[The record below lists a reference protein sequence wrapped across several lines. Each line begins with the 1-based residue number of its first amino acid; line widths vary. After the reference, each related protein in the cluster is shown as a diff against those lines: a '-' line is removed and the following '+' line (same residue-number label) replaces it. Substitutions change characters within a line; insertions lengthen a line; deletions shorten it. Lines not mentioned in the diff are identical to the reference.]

1 MKCLVLKLALALALQ
16 GLAPLAMA
24 APPKAE
30 VPPLQGRVT
39 QVRDGGTL
47 EVTPPGQPPLLVALR
62 NIEAP
67 PLCQPGGAEARQALA
82 DLALNKPALVTP
94 GRAGA
99 RGRVLAAVRVDEV
112 DLSRRM
118 VEEGFAWS
126 TRSKWDRGPLVKE
139 ERMAKTL
146 RRGLHGQGGM
156 LSPTEFRRRHGGCS
170 ERP

>member
-1 MKCLVLKLALALALQ
+1 MRRLALALALQ
-16 GLAPLAMA
+16 LMA
-24 APPKAE
+24 LGATAAARQAE
-30 VPPLQGRVT
+30 PAPLQGRVT

-47 EVTPPGQPPLLVALR
+47 EITAPGQAPLLVVLR
-62 NIEAP
+62 NVEAP
-67 PLCQPGGAEARQALA
+67 PPCQPGGAEARLALA

-94 GRAGA
+94 GRADA
-99 RGRVLAAVRVDEV
+99 RGRVSAAVRVDEF

-146 RRGLHGQGGM
+146 RRGLHAQAGM
-156 LSPTEFRRRHGGCS
+156 LSPAEFRRRHGGCA